1 MGRKSRTAVLKRQRE
16 VRKSE
21 KAAMKREKRVTRE
34 SADTGGQQVATSDD
48 LAGYGFDDGEEAAEE
63 AEAEPPGSPGR
74 ATASDRQAPPFR
86 WYPVTPP
93 GAVRRSAPPRRSP
106 TPFPGAEGL
115 SGRVEVPLR

>member
-34 SADTGGQQVATSDD
+34 SEDTGGQQVATSDD
-48 LAGYGFDDGEEAAEE
+48 LAGYGFNEEEEAAEE

-74 ATASDRQAPPFR
+74 ATAPDLQAPPFGG
-86 WYPVTPP
+86 TP
-93 GAVRRSAPPRRSP
+93 
-106 TPFPGAEGL
+106 
-115 SGRVEVPLR
+115 